1 MDLGILLAILGSV
14 AFLLGSLFLIA
25 FTVFVI
31 FVIFVFLVTVC
42 FMQTGKVLLPRVTIF
57 ALNFIED
64 PLNRILSLIGV
75 RTDGVSTAV
84 VDIRNA
90 IFDQIHSKVVFKD
103 RMIFL
108 PYCLRSRQCPAKLEE
123 DGLIC
128 LKCGKCDISRIKTE
142 AESLGYGVFIVPGS
156 SLIKKII
163 KKYKPKAVIGV
174 GCHSEVREGT
184 NKMAAIGMPA
194 KGLILNKDGCID
206 TEVDVER
213 LIILLKK

>member
-1 MDLGILLAILGSV
+1 MDLTILLAILGSI
-14 AFLLGSLFLIA
+14 AFLLGSLFLIVFA
-25 FTVFVI
+25 VFVVFVI
-31 FVIFVFLVTVC
+31 FVVLVAVY
-42 FMQTGKVLLPRVTIF
+42 FIRTGKVILPRLTIL
-57 ALNFIED
+57 ALNFVED

-75 RTDGVSTAV
+75 KTDRISTAV

-90 IFDQIHSKVVFKD
+90 VFDQIHCKTSFKD
-103 RMIFL
+103 RMVFL
-108 PYCLRSRQCPAKLEE
+108 PYCLRNRQCPAKLEE
-123 DGLIC
+123 EGLIC
-128 LKCGKCDISRIKTE
+128 LKCGKCDIGRIKTE
-142 AESLGYGVFIVPGS
+142 AESLGYRVFTVPGS

-163 KKYKPKAVIGV
+163 LKYKPKAVIGV

-213 LIILLKK
+213 LIKLLKR